1 MKPSHSLDISPLKT
15 ILIMIILKHGQM
27 SYTYTQKDTPGSYG
41 LKKEYH

>member
-1 MKPSHSLDISPLKT
+1 MKPSHSPDILFLKT

-27 SYTYTQKDTPGSYG
+27 SYIYVQKDTPGSYG